1 MIKQGTIIGTFE
13 YDSDELDTN
22 LEITVEI
29 NYTDDSGTYYDDN
42 GTGTPA
48 SLDWSYK
55 IISIY
60 DTINEKEL
68 DDNIIKIKYEDI
80 EDDLEQLLSDNLN
93 NDNYYD
99 NLF

>member
-42 GTGTPA
+42 GTGMPP
-48 SLDWSYK
+48 SLDWNYE
-55 IISIY
+55 ITFIY
-60 DTINEKEL
+60 DLINEKQL
-68 DDNIIKIKYEDI
+68 DHKNIKIKYEDI
-80 EDDLEQLLSDNLN
+80 EGDLEDLLSNISD
-93 NDNYYD
+93 DNYYD